1 MSEPKI
7 IYVVTSGEYSDYHIC
22 SLFDS
27 RELAQEEVT
36 RLNARDRWDTARIEE
51 YFLNPSKGSP
61 TSPDDETYHL
71 FVIGMRKNGNVTYS
85 SDEGVPSAVPDSER
99 FKAQYTDT
107 YADAWAFRVVARNLE
122 HAIKIVNEKR
132 VQYIANNDWPV
143 EKLYPAAK
151 PSTITQ

>member
-7 IYVVTSGEYSDYHIC
+7 IYVVTRGEYSDYCIC
-22 SLFDS
+22 SLHDS
-27 RELAQEEVT
+27 KADAQAEVN
-36 RLNARDRWDTARIEE
+36 RLNEQDRWDSARIEE
-51 YFLNPSKGSP
+51 YFLNPSKGY
-61 TSPDDETYHL
+61 PDNETYHL
-71 FVIGMRKNGNVTYS
+71 FVIAMRKNGNVTYS

-99 FKAQYTDT
+99 FKAQYTGNT

-143 EKLYPAAK
+143 EELYPAAK